1 MAEDSKENSTE
12 SRLSPEEQRK
22 YQKIFEH
29 GNKQMQIGQFDY
41 ATDMFYSCVM
51 GDPQNL
57 LYMNSFIVNLRVK
70 YGDNKKGS
78 KKFFKTGLK
87 PYKTAEL
94 RKNWEGVIKGGL
106 DALKTNPF
114 CH

>member
-41 ATDMFYSCVM
+41 ATDMF
-51 GDPQNL
+51 
-57 LYMNSFIVNLRVK
+57 
-70 YGDNKKGS
+70 
-78 KKFFKTGLK
+78 
-87 PYKTAEL
+87 
-94 RKNWEGVIKGGL
+94 
-106 DALKTNPF
+106 
-114 CH
+114 